1 MATAV
6 LSIGP
11 FRKVH
16 DINVSSKNGRNF
28 IIVIYEDGNG
38 GYESEV
44 TVLDNIS
51 VTKGSW
57 IYKVSP
63 ASTSVEDNF
72 KSAIELIQKYLS
84 SVDPKDSISDIHNP
98 CNYPF
103 ISETQQNN
111 VLASMGVSLTV
122 RIN

>member
-1 MATAV
+1 MATTI

-11 FRKVH
+11 FRTVH
-16 DINVSSKNGRNF
+16 DINVASKNGRSF
-28 IIVIYEDGNG
+28 IIDIYEDGNG

-51 VTKGSW
+51 STNGSW

-63 ASTSVEDNF
+63 ATTSVEDNF
-72 KSAIELIQKYLS
+72 KAAIELIQKYLS

-98 CNYPF
+98 CNCPF
-103 ISETQQNN
+103 ISESQQNN
-111 VLASMGVSLTV
+111 VLASMGVNIRLRV
-122 RIN
+122 N